1 MRKMCG
7 FALLVLLAT
16 TARAAD
22 VSGKWTGELVLDDGN
37 SMTACV
43 HLKQAGQA
51 VTGTQGPS
59 EDKQFPITRGRLE
72 GDQLSIEAQPGPA
85 VLRLTMKL
93 DGNKLAGDVFED
105 DHKIG
110 TVSLQKANP

>member
-1 MRKMCG
+1 MRKMYVLG
-7 FALLVLLAT
+7 LLVLLAAM
-16 TARAAD
+16 ARGAD
-22 VSGKWTGELVLDDGN
+22 VSGKWTGELVLDTGN
-37 SMTACV
+37 NMTACV
-43 HLKQAGQA
+43 HLKQEGQA

-59 EDKQFPITRGRLE
+59 EDKQFPITKGRMA

-105 DHKIG
+105 ERRIG
-110 TVSLQKANP
+110 TVSLQRVNP